1 MTTIFKRRLL
11 WLVVVSAILS
21 FMLKTSAN
29 AECVPAPDP
38 DLNNDGIVTIADLFL
53 VTSKWGL
60 NEGDVGFDPIADTN
74 CDGMVNL
81 TDVLF
86 VQPHIGEEFPT
97 EEFGPP
103 QVSLS
108 ETCTSNPF
116 VTATVTAHGADTVQ
130 ILGGSSF
137 IETDVINGAFSV
149 DVPLNLNKVNHLFF
163 TAIDANG
170 IPSAPTAE
178 QVIQDGEPPSLFI
191 DFPEYGME
199 LTTETTDV
207 TGRVGDMLSGFLG
220 LDVTVNGEPAEVIV
234 GIGNN
239 GTFVRL
245 GVPLA
250 IGPNT
255 ISATATDKKGNTIS
269 REITVERIEIPDDAH
284 IMEVLS
290 GNGQRG
296 TVNEVLS
303 DPVVVKVT
311 RNNGSPF
318 VNKLVNFM
326 VTRSDGR
333 LTPDGD
339 GDGSLEFQ
347 VHTDANG
354 FAQAFWKLGTDA
366 GCGNN
371 RIEATSEDI
380 VGSTFF
386 CASADPNNP
395 KQINIGSGNNQRAEA
410 DGPAPEPLRVW
421 VNDSCNG
428 VEGVPVTFTTILGGG
443 KVNGADSATVNT
455 GITGHAEVNFT
466 LGPDQGNNLIEADF
480 PGNPGNPAVFVVFGI
495 VRDETQPTNFSGIVL
510 NNSSQPIGGAT
521 CSLVIGTDILPLI
534 AETDYDG
541 ICTFDDITG
550 SGPAKL
556 FVDGLT
562 ARAVNGQPI
571 PPGSF
576 PALSFETIIVP
587 NAANSLPT
595 PVLLPALNPNN
606 ARTYDGTQDVE
617 LTVEGIDGLKM
628 LVKAGS
634 MTRADG
640 TVPSPS
646 NPATLALNQVHFDDV
661 PMPMPDGAAPPFAWT
676 LQPAG
681 ATFDPP
687 VEVTY
692 PNMSGLPAGAIA
704 YFLSFN
710 HDTNRFEI
718 VATGRV
724 TDDGSEIIGDPGAGI
739 MVAGWGCNCPPYSV
753 AGDCENCNVSIT
765 TGPNTACVNDVV
777 AFSASGSPEGGVF
790 SWVGGGTPSSGSGA
804 SFTTK
809 FSSQGAKTVSVS
821 YTCQTSNGPI
831 TGSDSVQVEVSKDGE
846 PLELIN
852 KEFEAP
858 SALVDKIKL
867 ALQIFGGDANF
878 GGKVALV
885 GDATSRCCPDNSG
898 FPFDAS
904 VAVSVNVTAGLTAS
918 STPVPV
924 PIPGIPPIFTVK
936 AKIAGNVIANAGPAT
951 VMYDGCLNQFTG
963 QATGDVTATL
973 TMSGV
978 FSDLWQIIML
988 ELGATTGLTG
998 DVNIK
1003 PVSNKIVAS
1012 GTVGHLGLVV
1022 FVKGTFNPPIGDP
1035 QEIEGNFSVFD
1046 PETIGLWQHTIINSP
1061 SELL

>member
-1 MTTIFKRRLL
+1 MSKTKFFVAIILL
-11 WLVVVSAILS
+11 LS
-21 FMLKTSAN
+21 FFSLSISTGFAQKNKVVPPIYWSQKKVEINAGSIPFSINVEFESNKSLSNVSLWVVPELQPFISVTPVDFATIDPGTPYSVSIDVSIPYDTEIGSLYDGTIHLRDGKSTIPQTLKVALS
-29 AECVPAPDP
+29 
-38 DLNNDGIVTIADLFL
+38 IV
-53 VTSKWGL
+53 
-60 NEGDVGFDPIADTN
+60 
-74 CDGMVNL
+74 
-81 TDVLF
+81 
-86 VQPHIGEEFPT
+86 
-97 EEFGPP
+97 FGSPY
-103 QVSLS
+103 VSLS
-108 ETCTSNPF
+108 ELCTANSE
-116 VTATVTAHGADTVQ
+116 VTASGSTLGGTTVQ

-149 DVPLNLNKVNHLFF
+149 GVPLNLNQVNHLFF

-170 IPSAPTAE
+170 TPSAPTAV

-191 DFPEYGME
+191 DFPEDGME

-220 LDVTVNGEPAEVIV
+220 LDVTVNGAPAEVIV

-245 GVPLA
+245 SVPLA

-255 ISATATDKKGNTIS
+255 ISATATDKKRNIIS
-269 REITVERIEIPDDAH
+269 REITVERIEIPDDAR

-290 GNGQRG
+290 GNGQRR
-296 TVNEVLS
+296 TVNEVLP

-311 RNNGSPF
+311 RSDNTPF
-318 VNKLVNFM
+318 VNKIVNFK

-333 LTPDGD
+333 LTPDGV

-354 FAQAFWKLGTDA
+354 LAQAFWKLGTDA

-410 DGPAPEPLRVW
+410 DGPAPGPLRVW
-421 VNDSCNG
+421 VNDTCNG
-428 VEGVPVTFTTILGGG
+428 VEGVPVTFTPILGGG

-455 GITGHAEVNFT
+455 GITGHAEVDFT

-495 VRDETQPTNFSGIVL
+495 VRDETQPTGFTGIVL
-510 NNSSQPIGGAT
+510 NNSSQPVGGAT
-521 CSLVIGTDILPLI
+521 CSLVIGTEILPII

-541 ICTFDDITG
+541 ICVFNNITG

-562 ARAVNGQPI
+562 ATAVNGQPVS
-571 PPGSF
+571 PGSF
-576 PALSFETIIVP
+576 PALSFETVIVP

-606 ARTYDGTQDVE
+606 ARNYDGAQDVE

-640 TVPSPS
+640 TVPTTS

-676 LQPAG
+676 LQPSG

-687 VEVTY
+687 VEVAY

-724 TDDGSEIIGDPGAGI
+724 TDDGSEIISDPGAGI
-739 MVAGWGCNCPPYSV
+739 FVAGWGCNCPPYSV
-753 AGDCENCNVSIT
+753 TGDCEDECKNDTRIREQIDALKVQQNAAMNEAERLFAEAQQIGQGAIGGNGAPDIEAFLLKLTALRVSW
-765 TGPNTACVNDVV
+765 NTAKITFAGLRPLWATARIACLISVPEPTPFGEI
-777 AFSASGSPEGGVF
+777 ACAALLLATSADFGLFIASS
-790 SWVGGGTPSSGSGA
+790 GGTIFFAGS
-804 SFTTK
+804 
-809 FSSQGAKTVSVS
+809 
-821 YTCQTSNGPI
+821 
-831 TGSDSVQVEVSKDGE
+831 
-846 PLELIN
+846 LIN
-852 KEFEAP
+852 DITSFLSIGQAI
-858 SALVDKIKL
+858 LKL
-867 ALQIFGGDANF
+867 DQALQQLIIAADRFAQIQ
-878 GGKVALV
+878 ALCAV
-885 GDATSRCCPDNSG
+885 LAVSDATDLAINILG
-898 FPFDAS
+898 EKINLAKEQIQQ
-904 VAVSVNVTAGLTAS
+904 AKE
-918 STPVPV
+918 
-924 PIPGIPPIFTVK
+924 K
-936 AKIAGNVIANAGPAT
+936 A
-951 VMYDGCLNQFTG
+951 
-963 QATGDVTATL
+963 
-973 TMSGV
+973 
-978 FSDLWQIIML
+978 
-988 ELGATTGLTG
+988 E
-998 DVNIK
+998 
-1003 PVSNKIVAS
+1003 
-1012 GTVGHLGLVV
+1012 
-1022 FVKGTFNPPIGDP
+1022 
-1035 QEIEGNFSVFD
+1035 E
-1046 PETIGLWQHTIINSP
+1046 IINEINSILP
-1061 SELL
+1061 NLASLKEKVEAWKQELDDFLNN